1 MLAGKPSCS
10 TTVQKPSTY
19 QWVPTSLGVDVLS
32 IGLAPNNEVNW
43 RLNSCHGYPTSP
55 FSQAPTRETSRCLH
69 PWNGWS
75 TVSLDP
81 KRHRQ
86 PHRRTTSAGF
96 EKRWWLMFMCRKP
109 KNMLPKWKGIGL
121 SFFME
126 GDSNIEDPQSLV
138 IHKQCDPPLKNLWI
152 HKA

>member
-1 MLAGKPSCS
+1 MLAGKPSWS

-32 IGLAPNNEVNW
+32 IGLAPNHEVNW
-43 RLNSCHGYPTSP
+43 RLNSCHGYPTRP

-75 TVSLDP
+75 IVSLDP

-96 EKRWWLMFMCRKP
+96 EKRWLIDVHVPQAQEYAPHGR
-109 KNMLPKWKGIGL
+109 GL
-121 SFFME
+121 AYFFME

-138 IHKQCDPPLKNLWI
+138 IHKQCDPPLKNLWS